1 MIRTSAVPFLLAHA
15 AVAQAQLQPVSIER
29 LLQTIRDL
37 PEKRSAH
44 GSVEHWRGLTEA
56 ERIVQERFRALDLEP
71 RVQPIDWQPSF
82 VLRSHDGEPADVPTF
97 HNIIVDL
104 PGTDLATEV
113 LIVGAHLDAVPRTPG
128 ADDNG
133 TGVAAVLE
141 IARLLKS
148 VPIRRTVRLIVF
160 NLEEAGLAGSRQ
172 YVLRELNAADPP
184 PTIVGMMSL
193 EMLGYY
199 SDEPGSQT
207 SPIKPIEGVFDPPTV
222 ADFISV
228 VGIKR
233 HESFSRRLGEEMRA
247 ASDGPKV
254 LVVDFTPVPLPDML
268 RSDHTPFLLAG
279 HPAVM
284 VTDTA
289 NFRNPHY
296 HGPTDTI
303 DTLDPDRFAS
313 TVRGLVHAIYAIA
326 EPADQ
331 RTQRP

>member
-1 MIRTSAVPFLLAHA
+1 MIRVGVVILLLASA
-15 AVAQAQLQPVSIER
+15 AAANAQLQPVSIDR

-37 PEKRSAH
+37 PEKRSSH

-71 RVQPIDWQPSF
+71 RVQPIDWQPTF
-82 VLRSHDGEPADVPTF
+82 VLRSGDGEPEDVPAF
-97 HNIIVDL
+97 HNIIVEL
-104 PGTDLATEV
+104 PGTDLSSEV
-113 LIVGAHLDAVPRTPG
+113 LIVGAHLDAVPNAPG

-141 IARLLKS
+141 IARLLKDA
-148 VPIRRTVRLIVF
+148 PMRRTLRLIVF
-160 NLEEAGLAGSRQ
+160 NLEETGLVGSRQ
-172 YVLRELNAADPP
+172 YVSRELNAADPAI
-184 PTIVGMMSL
+184 TIIGMMSL

-207 SPIKPIEGVFDPPTV
+207 SPIKPIDGVFDPPTV
-222 ADFISV
+222 ADFISI

-233 HESFSRRLGEEMRA
+233 HESFSRRLGEEMQA
-247 ASDGPKV
+247 APDGPKV
-254 LVVDFTPVPLPDML
+254 FVVDFTPVPLPDML
-268 RSDHTPFLLAG
+268 RSDHAPFLLAG

-296 HGPTDTI
+296 HRRTDTI
-303 DTLDPDRFAS
+303 DTLDPGRFAA
-313 TVRGLVHAIYAIA
+313 TVRGLVHAIHAIA
-326 EPADQ
+326 EPAIH
-331 RTQRP
+331 TQRP

>member
-1 MIRTSAVPFLLAHA
+1 MIRAGVVILLLASA
-15 AVAQAQLQPVSIER
+15 AAANAQLQPVSIDR

-37 PEKRSAH
+37 PERRSSH

-71 RVQPIDWQPSF
+71 RVQPIDWQPTF
-82 VLRSHDGEPADVPTF
+82 VLRSGDGEPEDVPTF
-97 HNIIVDL
+97 HNIIVEL
-104 PGTDLATEV
+104 PGTDLSSEV
-113 LIVGAHLDAVPRTPG
+113 LIVGAHLDAVPNAPG

-141 IARLLKS
+141 IARLLKDA
-148 VPIRRTVRLIVF
+148 PMRRTLRLIVF
-160 NLEEAGLAGSRQ
+160 NLEETGLVGSRQ
-172 YVLRELNAADPP
+172 YVSHELNAADPAI
-184 PTIVGMMSL
+184 TIIGMMSL

-207 SPIKPIEGVFDPPTV
+207 SPIKPIDGVFDPPTV
-222 ADFISV
+222 ADFISI

-233 HESFSRRLGEEMRA
+233 HESFSRRLGEEMQA
-247 ASDGPKV
+247 APDGPKV

-268 RSDHTPFLLAG
+268 RSDHAPFLLAG

-296 HGPTDTI
+296 HRPTDTI
-303 DTLDPDRFAS
+303 DTLDPGRFAA
-313 TVRGLVHAIYAIA
+313 TVRGLVHAIHAIS
-326 EPADQ
+326 EPAIH
-331 RTQRP
+331 TQSP